1 MAERMSTAT
10 RMDRARN
17 NAAISRTVNGQ
28 LKRKERANRDKRMA
42 ELIRN
47 GKFPYTP
54 AILSWLSTKL
64 GKPSSVITEEDAKG
78 LVK

>member
-42 ELIRN
+42 ELVRN

-54 AILSWLSTKL
+54 AVLSWLSTKL
-64 GKPSSVITEEDAKG
+64 GKPSSQITEEVAKG